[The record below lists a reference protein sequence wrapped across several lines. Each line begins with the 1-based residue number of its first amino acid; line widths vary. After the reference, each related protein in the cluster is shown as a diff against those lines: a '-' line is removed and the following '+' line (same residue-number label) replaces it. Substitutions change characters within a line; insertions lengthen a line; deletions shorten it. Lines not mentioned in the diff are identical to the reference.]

1 MTKKKS
7 EYASISEP
15 FVHRPVATIL
25 LAIAI
30 ALAGALAYRSL
41 PVSPLPRVDFPTIQV
56 SASMPGA
63 SPETMA
69 SAVATPL
76 ERRFGRIAGVT
87 EITSSSTLG
96 STSITLQFDLNRD
109 VDAAARD
116 IQAAIAEASGE
127 LPSNLPQRP
136 TFRKVNPAD
145 SPIMIISLMSDTVP
159 LNTIYEQANTI
170 LAQKISQ
177 VPGVGQVT
185 VGGGQQPAVRVR
197 IDPIALAGSGLS
209 YEDVRLALQNA
220 SALLPKG
227 ALASPTLGKTVD
239 ANDQLSTAAQFG
251 ELVLNKTSSTNGI
264 VKLKDVAQVLDSV
277 QDERVAAWETGHRAV
292 VMIVTRQPGA
302 NIIETN
308 ARVRKLLPTLT
319 SSIAP
324 DTKVSIAIDRT
335 QTIEASVRDVEFSL
349 ALSVALVIGVVFMF
363 LRSWRAT
370 AVPSVAV
377 PLSLVGTFA
386 VMYLCGYSIDNLSLM
401 ALTISTGFVVD
412 DAIVV
417 TENIARFVE
426 EGDPPFT
433 AALKGAKQIGFTIVS
448 ITISLLA
455 VFIPILFMAGIVGRL
470 FREFA
475 VTLAIAITLSA
486 ALAITL
492 TPMMSARLL
501 KSEKHVKHGRLYD
514 LSERFFVGMV
524 DLYDRGLVWALAH
537 RRFMQLL
544 TVGTIALTVTLF
556 IILPK
561 GLFPQQDTGVLMGQ
575 TEAPQDVSFAT
586 MVERS
591 ERVNAILKAD
601 PDIDRFVAFTG
612 GSAGTLNQG
621 RVFMSLKPKP
631 GRKTSADEIIGRLRN
646 KFAHVEGIQLFLQS
660 IQDVRVGGRLSKT
673 QYQYTLQSA
682 DLDTLRAYAPR
693 MMDALKKQ
701 PELKDLATDQQTNG
715 LELDVNVDHDSAS
728 RLGLSTKTI
737 DDTLYDAF
745 GQRQVSIIY
754 SALNQ
759 YRIVLDIMPRYQDP
773 KTLQSMYFGSP
784 SGLVPL
790 PSIATI
796 SQKTTALAV
805 THQGQFPSIT
815 LSFNVAEG
823 KSLSEAVDAVH
834 RAEREIGLPANV
846 IGNFSGTAQ
855 VFQSS
860 LSSEPILVAFAL
872 CAVYI
877 VLGVL
882 YESWV
887 HPVTILSTIPSAG
900 VGALLA
906 LLVTHFDFSI
916 IALIGIILLIG
927 IVKKNAIMMV
937 DFAIEAER
945 DLGLSPHDAIH
956 QACLL
961 RFRPIMMTTLAALF
975 GAVPLAIGRGTG
987 AEMRQPLGIAIVGG
1001 LIVSQMLT
1009 LFTTPVI
1016 YLTMDRNK
1024 TKPIHRASLAEL
1036 QPAE

>member
-1 MTKKKS
+1 VTKKKKN
-7 EYASISEP
+7 EGGISEP

-25 LAIAI
+25 LSM
-30 ALAGALAYRSL
+30 ALFLGGVLAYAHL

-56 SASMPGA
+56 TATMPGA

-76 ERRFGRIAGVT
+76 ERRFGRIAGVA

-116 IQAAIAEASGE
+116 IQAAIADASGE
-127 LPSNLPQRP
+127 LPPNLPQRP
-136 TFRKVNPAD
+136 TFKKINPSD
-145 SPIMIISLMSDTVP
+145 SPIMIISLTSDTVP

-170 LAQKISQ
+170 LAQKIAQ
-177 VPGVGQVT
+177 VPGVGQVN

-227 ALASPTLGKTVD
+227 ALATATRAQTVD

-251 ELVLNKTSSTNGI
+251 ELVLAKTSTANGI
-264 VKLKDVAQVLDSV
+264 VKLKDVAEVLDSV
-277 QDERVAAWETGHRAV
+277 QDEHVAAWETGKRAV

-302 NIIETN
+302 NILETN
-308 ARVRKLLPTLT
+308 ARVRALLPTLT

-324 DTKVSIAIDRT
+324 DTHVSIAIDRT
-335 QTIEASVRDVEFSL
+335 QTIEASVHDVEFAL
-349 ALSVALVIGVVFMF
+349 GLSVLLVVGVVFVF

-370 AVPSVAV
+370 SVPSVAV
-377 PLSLVGTFA
+377 PLSLVGTFG
-386 VMYLCGYSIDNLSLM
+386 VMYLCNYSIDNLSLM

-426 EGDPPFT
+426 QGMPPFE

-448 ITISLLA
+448 ITVSLLA

-486 ALAITL
+486 VLSLTL

-501 KSEKHVKHGRLYD
+501 KSEKDVKHGRLYM
-514 LSERFFVGMV
+514 LAEHVFEWMV
-524 DLYDRGLVWALAH
+524 RVYDRGLVWALDH
-537 RRFMQLL
+537 KRFMQL
-544 TVGTIALTVTLF
+544 VIVATIALTVTLF

-591 ERVNAILKAD
+591 ERVNKILMAD

-631 GRKTSADEIIGRLRN
+631 KRKASADEIIARLRG
-646 KFAHVEGIQLFLQS
+646 KFARVEGIQLYLQA
-660 IQDVRVGGRLSKT
+660 IQDMRVGGRLSKT

-682 DLDTLRAYAPR
+682 DLATLRTYAPR
-693 MMDALKKQ
+693 MVDALRKQ
-701 PELKDLATDQQTNG
+701 PELKDVATDQQTNG
-715 LELDVNVDHDSAS
+715 LELDVDIDRDSAS

-759 YRIVLDIMPRYQDP
+759 YRIVLDIQPKYQDP
-773 KTLQSMYFGSP
+773 KTLDAMYFGAP

-790 PSIATI
+790 PSIAKV

-815 LSFNVAEG
+815 LSFNLAQG
-823 KSLSEAVDAVH
+823 KSLSEAVDAVN
-834 RAEREIGLPANV
+834 RVEREIGLPASV
-846 IGNFSGTAQ
+846 MGSFAGTAQ

-860 LSSEPILVAFAL
+860 LASEPILVAFAL

-906 LLVTHFDFSI
+906 LLLTHFDFSI

-945 DLGLSPHDAIH
+945 ERGLSPHDAIH
-956 QACLL
+956 EACLL

-975 GAVPLAIGRGTG
+975 GALPLALGAGTG
-987 AEMRQPLGIAIVGG
+987 AELRQPLGIAIVGG

-1009 LFTTPVI
+1009 LFTTPVV
-1016 YLTMDRNK
+1016 YLTMDRK
-1024 TKPIHRASLAEL
+1024 RTKPVMHLDFV
-1036 QPAE
+1036 PT

>member
-1 MTKKKS
+1 M
-7 EYASISEP
+7 
-15 FVHRPVATIL
+15 
-25 LAIAI
+25 
-30 ALAGALAYRSL
+30 
-41 PVSPLPRVDFPTIQV
+41 
-56 SASMPGA
+56 
-63 SPETMA
+63 
-69 SAVATPL
+69 
-76 ERRFGRIAGVT
+76 
-87 EITSSSTLG
+87 
-96 STSITLQFDLNRD
+96 
-109 VDAAARD
+109 
-116 IQAAIAEASGE
+116 
-127 LPSNLPQRP
+127 
-136 TFRKVNPAD
+136 
-145 SPIMIISLMSDTVP
+145 
-159 LNTIYEQANTI
+159 
-170 LAQKISQ
+170 
-177 VPGVGQVT
+177 
-185 VGGGQQPAVRVR
+185 RVR

-209 YEDVRLALQNA
+209 YEDVRNALQNA
-220 SALLPKG
+220 NALLPKG
-227 ALASPTLGKTVD
+227 ALTTPTRGQTVD

-251 ELVLNKTSSTNGI
+251 ELVLNKTNSTNGI
-264 VKLKDVAQVLDSV
+264 VKLKDVAEVLDSV
-277 QDERVAAWETGHRAV
+277 QDIRVAAWETGHRAV

-302 NIIETN
+302 NILETN
-308 ARVRKLLPTLT
+308 ARVRALLPKLT
-319 SSIAP
+319 TSIAP
-324 DTKVSIAIDRT
+324 DTHVSIAIDRT
-335 QTIEASVRDVEFSL
+335 QTIEASVHDVEVSL
-349 ALSVALVIGVVFMF
+349 ALSVALVVGVVFAF

-386 VMYLCGYSIDNLSLM
+386 IMYLCNYSIDNLSLM

-426 EGDPPFT
+426 EGMPPFE
-433 AALKGAKQIGFTIVS
+433 AALKGAKQIGFTIIS

-486 ALAITL
+486 ILSLTL

-501 KSEKHVKHGRLYD
+501 RSEKDVKHGRLFN
-514 LSERFFVGMV
+514 LSEKFFDGMIHI
-524 DLYDRGLVWALAH
+524 YDRGLVWALAH
-537 RRFMQLL
+537 KRFMQFL
-544 TVGTIALTVTLF
+544 TVATIALTVTLF

-575 TEAPQDVSFAT
+575 TEAPQDVSFDT
-586 MVERS
+586 MLERS
-591 ERVNAILKAD
+591 ERVNKILKAD

-621 RVFMSLKPKP
+621 RVFISLKPKP
-631 GRKTSADEIIGRLRN
+631 GRKTSADEIIGRLRQ
-646 KFAHVEGIQLFLQS
+646 KFARVEGIQLFLQS

-682 DLDTLRAYAPR
+682 DLATLRAYAPLMVDELR
-693 MMDALKKQ
+693 KQ

-715 LELDVNVDHDSAS
+715 LELDINVDHDSAS

-759 YRIVLDIMPRYQDP
+759 YRIVLDIQPKYQDP
-773 KTLQSMYFGSP
+773 KTLDSMYFGSP
-784 SGLVPL
+784 TGLVPL

-815 LSFNVAEG
+815 LSFNIAEG

-834 RAEREIGLPANV
+834 RAETQIGLPASV
-846 IGNFSGTAQ
+846 IGNFAGTAQ

-860 LSSEPILVAFAL
+860 LASEPILIAFAL
-872 CAVYI
+872 CTVYI

-906 LLVTHFDFSI
+906 LLITHTDFSV

-945 DLGLSPHDAIH
+945 ERGLDPRDAIH
-956 QACLL
+956 EACLL
-961 RFRPIMMTTLAALF
+961 RFRPIMMTTLAALL
-975 GAVPLAIGRGTG
+975 GAVPLAVGAGTG

-1009 LFTTPVI
+1009 LFTTPVV
-1016 YLTMDRNK
+1016 YLTMDRK
-1024 TKPIHRASLAEL
+1024 QTRALAPRRSLDP